1 MAPVPDAAAVALG
14 NFCREWR
21 ISMGV
26 TVTSAGEML
35 HLSDPHETF
44 QKYETGAKSPAT
56 PTIQLMH
63 RLEDCR
69 DALKQLLEG
78 DHTAAEATLRR
89 ALPEGIGLE

>member
-1 MAPVPDAAAVALG
+1 MSALT

-21 ISMGV
+21 QSMGF
-26 TVTSAGEML
+26 SCAEAGASL
-35 HLSDPHETF
+35 NLSDPNDTWR
-44 QKYETGAKSPAT
+44 KYESGAKEPAA

-78 DHTAAEATLRR
+78 DHAACEATLRR
-89 ALPEGIGLE
+89 ALPERIGLETTEVTE